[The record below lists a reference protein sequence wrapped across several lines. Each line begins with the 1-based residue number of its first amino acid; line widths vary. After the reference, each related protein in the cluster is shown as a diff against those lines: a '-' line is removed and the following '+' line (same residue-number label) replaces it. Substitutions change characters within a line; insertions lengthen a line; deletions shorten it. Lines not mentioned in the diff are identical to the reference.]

1 MSLDLKVLSEKLENR
16 DPVELPV
23 LLVLLVKLVFP
34 ETSDSQEERVTMVSL
49 DHQVQS
55 DPPVIVA
62 SGETEERLVLK
73 VLPVPRVNAVLLEPL
88 VDKVPVV
95 LRVNRE
101 LKEKWVRLVDKDPL
115 ENLDQPA
122 IREVPDL
129 VVNPVLQV
137 VMV

>member
-1 MSLDLKVLSEKLENR
+1 ME
-16 DPVELPV
+16 PPV
-23 LLVLLVKLVFP
+23 LLVLLVKLVYP

-55 DPPVIVA
+55 VPPVTVA
-62 SGETEERLVLK
+62 FAETEERLVLK
-73 VLPVPRVNAVLLEPL
+73 VLPVPRVNAVLQEPL

-101 LKEKWVRLVDKDPL
+101 LKEKWVRLADKGPP
-115 ENLDQPA
+115 ENLDQPE
-122 IREVPDL
+122 IREVQDL

>member
-16 DPVELPV
+16 DPVEPPV
-23 LLVLLVKLVFP
+23 LLVLLVKSVYP

-115 ENLDQPA
+115 ENLDQPE

>member
-1 MSLDLKVLSEKLENR
+1 VSLDLKVLSEKLENR
-16 DPVELPV
+16 DPVEPPV
-23 LLVLLVKLVFP
+23 LLVLLVKSVYP

-62 SGETEERLVLK
+62 FGETEERLVLK

-101 LKEKWVRLVDKDPL
+101 LKEKWVRLVDKDPP
-115 ENLDQPA
+115 ENLDQPE
-122 IREVPDL
+122 IKEVQDL

>member
-1 MSLDLKVLSEKLENR
+1 ME
-16 DPVELPV
+16 PPV
-23 LLVLLVKLVFP
+23 LLVLLVKLVYP

-62 SGETEERLVLK
+62 FGETEERLVLK

-101 LKEKWVRLVDKDPL
+101 LKEKWVRLVDKDPP
-115 ENLDQPA
+115 ENLDQPE

>member
-1 MSLDLKVLSEKLENR
+1 ME
-16 DPVELPV
+16 PPV
-23 LLVLLVKLVFP
+23 LLVLLVKLVYP

-55 DPPVIVA
+55 VPPVTVA
-62 SGETEERLVLK
+62 FAETEERLVLK
-73 VLPVPRVNAVLLEPL
+73 VLPVPRVNAVLQEPL

-101 LKEKWVRLVDKDPL
+101 LKGKWVRLADKGPP
-115 ENLDQPA
+115 ENLDQPE
-122 IREVPDL
+122 IREVQDL

>member
-16 DPVELPV
+16 DPVEPPV
-23 LLVLLVKLVFP
+23 LLVLLVKLVYP

-115 ENLDQPA
+115 ENLDQPE

>member
-1 MSLDLKVLSEKLENR
+1 LDLKVLSEKLENR

-115 ENLDQPA
+115 ENLDQPE

>member
-1 MSLDLKVLSEKLENR
+1 MDLKVLSEKLENR

-115 ENLDQPA
+115 ENLDQPE

>member
-115 ENLDQPA
+115 ENLDQPE